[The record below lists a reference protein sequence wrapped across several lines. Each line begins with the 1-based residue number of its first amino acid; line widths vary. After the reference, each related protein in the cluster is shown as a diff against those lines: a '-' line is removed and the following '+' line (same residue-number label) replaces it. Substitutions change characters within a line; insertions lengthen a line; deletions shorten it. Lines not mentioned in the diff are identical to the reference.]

1 MLFQGDYVEPRPN
14 VNNNLDVPSIQ
25 PYFNEGLEIVA
36 KQTEIHTKTKTQHAK
51 CNQEIFFK
59 QKMKK
64 KSQEV
69 VTYIEFLLYEKQNTK
84 ILDCRQSSTMFRI
97 ELQLGL

>member
-1 MLFQGDYVEPRPN
+1 
-14 VNNNLDVPSIQ
+14 
-25 PYFNEGLEIVA
+25 VA
-36 KQTEIHTKTKTQHAK
+36 KQIERHTKTKIEHAK

-69 VTYIEFLLYEKQNTK
+69 VTYIENLLYEKQNTK
-84 ILDCRQSSTMFRI
+84 ILDCRQSSTMLRI
-97 ELQLGL
+97 ELQLGF

>member
-1 MLFQGDYVEPRPN
+1 
-14 VNNNLDVPSIQ
+14 
-25 PYFNEGLEIVA
+25 VA
-36 KQTEIHTKTKTQHAK
+36 KQIEMHTKTKIEHTK

-69 VTYIEFLLYEKQNTK
+69 VTYIENLLYEKQNTK
-84 ILDCRQSSTMFRI
+84 ILDC
-97 ELQLGL
+97 